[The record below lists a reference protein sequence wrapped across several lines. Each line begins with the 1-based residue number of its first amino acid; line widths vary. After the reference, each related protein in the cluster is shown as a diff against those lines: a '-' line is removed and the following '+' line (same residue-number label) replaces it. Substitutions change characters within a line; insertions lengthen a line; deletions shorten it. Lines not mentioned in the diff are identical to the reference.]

1 MNRKLIGSTAILIAL
16 LSGATYVV
24 IHRWVWLNDSQ
35 HSGAVQAA
43 TAIILGT
50 PTLIFALFASVAAL
64 QSAEAS
70 EAQAR
75 AADAQA
81 QSAKAQTDVSELQLE
96 ISRATLKEQTRPILS
111 LRRLDSERPWYDW
124 GQRYEVTNTGSGTAQ
139 KLEIAAIRADRSS
152 PWGTDRTMIEF
163 LMAAG
168 QSSPIL
174 MRGGG
179 YTHLRFFYH
188 SLAGH
193 RYISTFSFTLQ
204 GEMVAVYMENN
215 AGQESLGGDLDPYA
229 MSQWQME
236 ERDAGATVL
245 Q

>member
-1 MNRKLIGSTAILIAL
+1 MGSVAILMAL

-24 IHRWVWLNDSQ
+24 IHRWTWLNDSQ

-124 GQRYEVTNTGSGTAQ
+124 GQRYELTNTGSGTAH
-139 KLEIAAIRADRSS
+139 KLEIAAIRANLSS
-152 PWGTDRTMIEF
+152 AWGTDRTMTEF
-163 LMAAG
+163 LVAAG

-179 YTHLRFFYH
+179 YTHLRLF
-188 SLAGH
+188 
-193 RYISTFSFTLQ
+193 
-204 GEMVAVYMENN
+204 N
-215 AGQESLGGDLDPYA
+215 AADIEADREGI
-229 MSQWQME
+229 
-236 ERDAGATVL
+236 
-245 Q
+245 